1 MYAELHCHSAFSF
14 LDGASLP
21 DELAATAL
29 TLGYEAMALTD
40 HNSVSG
46 SMEFAVAARALGLR
60 AIHGAELD
68 LAPDGPHGKRHLTLL
83 VADARGWSNLC
94 RIITAAHAHTRDGRP
109 GAPAGEPSVE
119 LATVLAHNEG
129 LVCLSGC
136 AMHGVEDE
144 PTLRLLRDAFGPERL
159 WVELQRPF
167 LRDDRARN
175 RRRESV
181 ARRLGLRCVATGDV
195 HAHARMRAP
204 LQDALVAIRVHATL
218 DASEPLRRGNF
229 SHVLASP
236 EAMAIRF
243 AEYPV
248 AVAES
253 TRLAESLTFD
263 LGHDLGYR
271 YPGAEDETAMRRL
284 TQLCGSLM
292 NGRYGES
299 DAQLRSRAHE
309 RLEQELA
316 IISRLDLPGFFLLHH
331 EMLELAH
338 EVAIEVRGPD
348 EARALLPPGRG
359 RGSSVSSIVCYL
371 TGLSHVDP
379 IANELLIGR
388 FLHEELTSLPDIDLD
403 FPRDIRERL
412 IPRIHERFGRDRS
425 ALVAAFPTYRA
436 RGAIREIGKA
446 LGLPPGE
453 IERVARSS
461 EGWSARDVARD
472 IESAFGVDLGEEFAA
487 AREMGWASDP
497 RDPHDPPPPDVDPR
511 RDTGRGGAK
520 DGPPGAARRG
530 TTERWR
536 WLARLAA
543 EAHGLPRHL
552 SQHSGGMVVATR
564 PLIDCCPIV
573 PAAMEGR
580 QIVQWDKDSCA
591 DAGFL
596 KIDLLGLGMLS
607 AVERSVALI
616 SRTRGVHVDL
626 SRIDYD
632 DPETYELIQSAETTG
647 VFQIESRAQMASLHR
662 TRPQNLRDITIQ
674 VAIVRPGP
682 IQGGAVN
689 PYIQRRQRLRADP
702 SYKVPYEHPSLEGP
716 LGETLGTIIFQDQ
729 VLEVSIAFAGFSVS
743 EAEGLRR
750 AMSRKRSDA
759 AIEAYHARFVEGAQR
774 TQGVDEALAERVFE
788 MVRGFSGFGFP
799 KAHGAAFGLLAY
811 QSTWLRVHYG
821 PEFLCGLLNE
831 QPMGFYPSDAL
842 VHEAQRRGVEV
853 MAPDVNESGVE
864 CDVEIDPER
873 PGDLRIR
880 IGLGYVRGVRRQEL
894 EELVDARDRGGRFRS
909 LADLASRAGSGAP
922 ALSLLAWSGACDE
935 LAIDG
940 LRGHAAERGMRH
952 TVEPEM
958 EHALAS
964 HARRT
969 ALWQLGVMTP
979 GRRVPGGTQLALP
992 LDLPAPPELSP
1003 LSDWER
1009 MLADYGATG
1018 LTTAAHPFAL
1028 LRPRLAADVVTSRD
1042 LRRLDH
1048 RSRVRIGGLVVARQ
1062 RPGTASGIV
1071 FVLLEDEFGTIN
1083 LVVPPA
1089 VYERNRLV
1097 VRTEPLMLVEG
1108 TLERLAAAGGAINVL
1123 VDTVGSIDAPDR
1135 IIAEIK
1141 DFSLLD
1147 EGVRRGLEEQR
1158 TAAGTGLRVVGEDGV
1173 EREPAAAG
1181 RRGVRPAVAA
1191 TAAAAASG
1199 AAAGAGG
1206 LDGGEA
1212 EDFRAV
1218 APPVMSFAQGRRR

>member
-1 MYAELHCHSAFSF
+1 MRYAELHCHSAFSF

-21 DELAATAL
+21 DELVATAL
-29 TLGYEAMALTD
+29 SLGYEALALTD

-46 SMEFAVAARALGLR
+46 SMEFAVAARGLGLR
-60 AIHGAELD
+60 AIHGAEID
-68 LAPDGPHGKRHLTLL
+68 LAADGPHGRHHLTLL

-94 RIITAAHAHTRDGRP
+94 RIITAGHAHTRDGRP
-109 GAPAGEPSVE
+109 GAPVGEPSVGLE
-119 LATVLAHNEG
+119 TVLAHSEG

-136 AMHGVEDE
+136 ATHGVEDE
-144 PTLRLLRDAFGPERL
+144 PTLRTLRDAFGPERL
-159 WVELQRPF
+159 RIELQRPF
-167 LRDDRARN
+167 LRHDRARN
-175 RRRESV
+175 RRREQL

-195 HAHARMRAP
+195 HAHARTRAP
-204 LQDALVAIRVHATL
+204 LQDAFVAIRVHATL

-229 SHVLASP
+229 SHVLVSP
-236 EAMAIRF
+236 EAMAARF
-243 AEYPV
+243 PEHPE

-253 TRLAESLTFD
+253 VRLAESLRFD

-271 YPGAEDETAMRRL
+271 YPGAEDVTAMRRL
-284 TQLCGSLM
+284 SALCESLM
-292 NGRYGES
+292 EVRYGDG
-299 DAQLRSRAHE
+299 DARLRARARE
-309 RLEQELA
+309 RLEQELT

-348 EARALLPPGRG
+348 EARSLLPPGRG

-446 LGLPPGE
+446 LGLPQGE
-453 IERVARSS
+453 IERVARGS

-472 IESAFGVDLGEEFAA
+472 IESAFGVDLGEEFAT
-487 AREMGWASDP
+487 AREMEWASDP

-511 RDTGRGGAK
+511 RDVGRERAGTGS
-520 DGPPGAARRG
+520 PGALRRG
-530 TTERWR
+530 TTEPEAPRRGATERWR

-616 SRTRGVHVDL
+616 ARTRGVRVDL

-632 DPETYELIQSAETTG
+632 DPKTYALIQSAETTG

-702 SYKVPYEHPSLEGP
+702 SYQVPYEHPSLEGP
-716 LGETLGTIIFQDQ
+716 LGDTLGTIIFQDQ
-729 VLEVSIAFAGFSVS
+729 VLEVSMAFAGFSVS

-750 AMSRKRSDA
+750 AMSRKRSEA

-774 TQGVDEALAERVFE
+774 THGVEEGLAERVFE

-821 PEFLCGLLNE
+821 PEFLCGLLSE
-831 QPMGFYPSDAL
+831 QPMGFYPPDAL
-842 VHEAQRRGVEV
+842 VHEAQRRGVV
-853 MAPDVNESGVE
+853 VLPPDVNESGVE
-864 CDVEIDPER
+864 CVVEPDPDR
-873 PGDLRIR
+873 PGEPRIR

-894 EELVDARDRGGRFRS
+894 EELVAARERGGRFRS

-922 ALSLLAWSGACDE
+922 ALALLAWSGACDRLALEEERSGDGNGETSPE
-935 LAIDG
+935 L
-940 LRGHAAERGMRH
+940 
-952 TVEPEM
+952 
-958 EHALAS
+958 EHARAS
-964 HARRT
+964 FARRT

-992 LDLPAPPELSP
+992 LDLPAPPPLAP
-1003 LSDWER
+1003 LSAWQR

-1018 LTTAAHPFAL
+1018 LTTGTHPLGL
-1028 LRPRLAADVVTSRD
+1028 LRPRLGPSVVSSRD

-1048 RSRVRIGGLVVARQ
+1048 RSQVRIGGLVVARQ
-1062 RPGTASGIV
+1062 RPGTASGVV
-1071 FVLLEDEFGTIN
+1071 FVLLEDEFGTVN
-1083 LVVPPA
+1083 LVIPPA
-1089 VYERNRLV
+1089 VYERHRLV

-1135 IIAEIK
+1135 IRAEIK

-1158 TAAGTGLRVVGEDGV
+1158 AASGLRVVGEDGV
-1173 EREPAAAG
+1173 EREPAVAG
-1181 RRGVRPAVAA
+1181 GRGAWVGVAA
-1191 TAAAAASG
+1191 PAAALG
-1199 AAAGAGG
+1199 ADGF
-1206 LDGGEA
+1206 DGGEA